1 MERDEAGIQR
11 FVEHLGGLYEASGM
25 ARLPARLMA
34 RFLIDEDGRMTSA
47 EIAEQLQV
55 SPAAVSSA
63 TKVLIQVGLI
73 RKERQPGT
81 RANAYVLVDD
91 DWYGSLMRQDQ
102 TLLLHEQYLQ
112 DGIDAAG
119 GYGTRAG
126 QRLALSVDQF
136 ILLRKHLDAFQREWD
151 ALKLQRSQELAA
163 LDARQA

>member
-1 MERDEAGIQR
+1 
-11 FVEHLGGLYEASGM
+11 
-25 ARLPARLMA
+25 
-34 RFLIDEDGRMTSA
+34 MTSA

-136 ILLRKHLDAFQREWD
+136 ILLRKHLDAFQCEWD